1 MMTIGFIGVGV
12 MGEPMCRNLITRSAE
27 TVLVFD
33 RVPEP
38 VDRLV
43 TVGAEAAASIA
54 EVGERCEVVLLSL
67 PGGPELEAVAADLV
81 AAMGG
86 GSVVVDLTTA
96 PVDLT
101 RRLAGQARERGVG
114 WVDAP
119 VARTREAAEAGTL
132 AVMVGG
138 DEAVIERV
146 RPLLATFG
154 TDISVC
160 GPVGC
165 GQIAK
170 ILNNYVLFQNV
181 VALGE
186 AITIARRSGMDPAR
200 LIEVIGTGSGD
211 SFALRN
217 HATRAMLP
225 GDFPLKAFSADYAR
239 KDLSYG
245 LQLAAEAGVEVPGAE
260 LADRLLKAASDAG
273 HGDEYWPTLLRI
285 IDT

>member
-119 VARTREAAEAGTL
+119 VARTREAAQAGTL

-154 TDISVC
+154 TDISPC

-285 IDT
+285 IDS

>member
-1 MMTIGFIGVGV
+1 MTIGFIGVGV

>member
-1 MMTIGFIGVGV
+1 MTVGFIGVGV
-12 MGEPMCRNLITRSAE
+12 MGEPMCRNLITKSAE

-33 RVPEP
+33 RAPEP

-43 TVGAEAAASIA
+43 AVGAEAATSVA

-67 PGGPELEAVAADLV
+67 PGGPELEAVAADLGV
-81 AAMGG
+81 AMGG

-101 RRLAGQARERGVG
+101 RRLAGEAGDRGVG

-119 VARTREAAEAGTL
+119 VARTRAAAEAGTL

-225 GDFPLKAFSADYAR
+225 GDFPLRAFSADYAR

-273 HGDEYWPTLLRI
+273 HGDEYWPTLLRV
-285 IDT
+285 IDS